1 MTIKFLLRGTKE
13 IKTVYV
19 RLYQS
24 KLDISCTTNIP
35 CIASEF
41 SEEKQKFKSQELDNT
56 FLKLKLNISDSFSRD
71 YSNGAC
77 IDKKWLENVIKSS
90 FGRHESESRLE
101 IQKHTIYFSDFCQ
114 WWLKNHAGNWRT
126 SFNKKMSLELKAQYE
141 RFYKILEGYEKSN
154 DKITFKSIN
163 SDLLYNFCEYLADNN
178 YMPNTIERLLG
189 RFRFFISRAVE
200 FKITLPIKTI
210 VYIEKDEDV
219 DAIFLSEKEINSIL
233 KLDVS
238 HDQEL
243 NITKQYFTIGIRTGL
258 RFSDFGT
265 QLSLDNITE
274 DHVKIVNK
282 KTNKL
287 VLIPLHN
294 EVKSIIKNNF
304 GNLPPKQSLRD
315 FNDNLRKLGMLA
327 NIDNKVKGYKS
338 NGKSKNKI
346 KGYFKK
352 YELLTSHCIRR
363 SFATM
368 YVGKIP
374 NESLQSI
381 MGWTSDKMVKLYNK
395 TSKESHSE
403 VLKNIWDNN

>member
-19 RLYQS
+19 RVYQS
-24 KLDISCTTNIP
+24 KLDVSCTTNIP
-35 CIASEF
+35 CLASEF

-200 FKITLPIKTI
+200 LKITLPIKTI

-219 DAIFLSEKEINSIL
+219 DAIFLSEKEIKSIL

-258 RFSDFGT
+258 RFSDFGM

-274 DHVKIVNK
+274 DYVKNC
-282 KTNKL
+282 
-287 VLIPLHN
+287 
-294 EVKSIIKNNF
+294 
-304 GNLPPKQSLRD
+304 QQ
-315 FNDNLRKLGMLA
+315 
-327 NIDNKVKGYKS
+327 
-338 NGKSKNKI
+338 KNK
-346 KGYFKK
+346 
-352 YELLTSHCIRR
+352 
-363 SFATM
+363 
-368 YVGKIP
+368 
-374 NESLQSI
+374 
-381 MGWTSDKMVKLYNK
+381 
-395 TSKESHSE
+395 
-403 VLKNIWDNN
+403 